1 MRQHFILVLLAG
13 FVFNACQ
20 SPSSPEFSSSRIHD
34 MDSTIRPNA
43 DMEAFI
49 SPLRDSVES
58 IMNEVIGESE
68 EAIYPKKPGTPLSNF
83 VADLIRDAA
92 IQEIDKTE
100 KASLPLIAVINIKGL
115 RAPLP
120 EGEIKVE
127 DIYSL
132 MPFENQ
138 MVILTHSG
146 KQIRELFKHMGQSNG
161 DGIAGGSFNF
171 NGEKVGNAKI
181 NGEPLQEDARY
192 YVATSDYL
200 AEGGDHY
207 NIFAEAEE
215 KYTSPEKIRE
225 LIIDHIREL
234 TKNGQMIDPSTK
246 QRIIIN

>member
-1 MRQHFILVLLAG
+1 MRQHVILILLAG
-13 FVFNACQ
+13 IVLNACQ
-20 SPSSPEFSSSRIHD
+20 SPSSPEFSSSRNHD
-34 MDSTIRPNA
+34 MDSSIRPNA

-83 VADLIRDAA
+83 VADLIREAA

-100 KASLPLIAVINIKGL
+100 KAPLPLIAVINIKGL

-127 DIYSL
+127 DIYAL

-146 KQIRELFKHMGQSNG
+146 KQIRELFRHMGESNG
-161 DGIAGGSFNF
+161 DGISGASFSF
-171 NGEKVGNAKI
+171 NGETVSHATI
-181 NGEPLQEDARY
+181 NGEPLQKDARY

-215 KYTSPEKIRE
+215 KYTSPRKIRE
-225 LIIDHIREL
+225 LIIDHTRKL
-234 TKNGQMIDPSTK
+234 TKKGQMIDPSK
-246 QRIIIN
+246 EQRITIN